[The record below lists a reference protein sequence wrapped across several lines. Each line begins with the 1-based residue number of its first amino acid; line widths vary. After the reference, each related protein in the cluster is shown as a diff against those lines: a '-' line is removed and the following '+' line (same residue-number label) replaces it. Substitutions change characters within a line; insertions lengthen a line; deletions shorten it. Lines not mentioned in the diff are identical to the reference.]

1 MAEKIKT
8 LFETKQRNG
17 KRYMI
22 CRNSISD
29 GKYWKGNICNQWSE
43 VGEIT
48 TAVLCTSCTAK
59 IAGAPE
65 MRNGY
70 VSKGR
75 PRGWQFMVEFV
86 DADGNVF
93 HKGIEQPKLKGT
105 KAVTKIE
112 PTEGKKKL
120 TKQEKADL
128 KEQILGQIVFLRGQI
143 LKSGKKT
150 EIKVHQSKM
159 KKLERQLNK
168 VNK

>member
-1 MAEKIKT
+1 
-8 LFETKQRNG
+8 
-17 KRYMI
+17 
-22 CRNSISD
+22 
-29 GKYWKGNICNQWSE
+29 
-43 VGEIT
+43 
-48 TAVLCTSCTAK
+48 
-59 IAGAPE
+59 

-86 DADGNVF
+86 DGDGNVF

-105 KAVTKIE
+105 RAITKIE

-150 EIKVHQSKM
+150 EIKGHQSKM